1 MRQLK
6 CPHCDHDFMIAD
18 SEYDK
23 IASQIRT
30 AEFKQDVA
38 DATSQIIA
46 QQKREHEFAIESLTS
61 KHAATLQA
69 RMLEF
74 KDAQTKLLKQ
84 IDDQKTKMNMLIERH
99 RLELELK
106 DEQINMYRDFKAKQS
121 VKMLGESLEQYCLT
135 EFNKYRM
142 LAFPGAY
149 FEKDNDIKHGN
160 KGDFIFRD
168 YDDGFE
174 YLSIMF
180 EMKNEADTTKTK
192 HKNEDFFKKLDS
204 DRKDKNCEYAV
215 LVSTLES
222 DNEFYNQGIVDV
234 SHIYPKMY
242 VIRPQFFI
250 AFIGLLRNTARN
262 SLIYQREL
270 LELKNQ
276 QIDIFNFENN
286 LDQFKLSFTHNYDMS
301 TKRFNDSVLEIDK
314 IIDYL
319 EKLKDNIIMA
329 DNNMRIA
336 KEKLDGLSI
345 KKLAKDSPD
354 IKNMMC
360 EKADL

>member
-1 MRQLK
+1 
-6 CPHCDHDFMIAD
+6 
-18 SEYDK
+18 
-23 IASQIRT
+23 
-30 AEFKQDVA
+30 
-38 DATSQIIA
+38 
-46 QQKREHEFAIESLTS
+46 
-61 KHAATLQA
+61 
-69 RMLEF
+69 
-74 KDAQTKLLKQ
+74 
-84 IDDQKTKMNMLIERH
+84 
-99 RLELELK
+99 
-106 DEQINMYRDFKAKQS
+106 
-121 VKMLGESLEQYCLT
+121 
-135 EFNKYRM
+135 
-142 LAFPGAY
+142 
-149 FEKDNDIKHGN
+149 
-160 KGDFIFRD
+160 
-168 YDDGFE
+168 
-174 YLSIMF
+174 
-180 EMKNEADTTKTK
+180 
-192 HKNEDFFKKLDS
+192 
-204 DRKDKNCEYAV
+204 
-215 LVSTLES
+215 
-222 DNEFYNQGIVDV
+222 
-234 SHIYPKMY
+234 MY

-301 TKRFNDSVLEIDK
+301 TKRFSDSVLEIDK

-345 KKLAKDSPD
+345 KKLDKDSPD